1 MIEFKNLSGKR
12 VQYGAYKKL
21 YKKIFYKSGNS
32 FRLSA
37 VFAPPS
43 LMRKLNKKYRGKN
56 KPANVLSFLFEKNL
70 PGRQTGSGEIFLNTK
85 EKNLPYLFLHGS
97 LHLLGYGHKKN
108 KDAEKMENLE
118 KKILNKK

>member
-1 MIEFKNLSGKR
+1 MVEFKNLSGKR

-21 YKKIFYKSGNS
+21 YKKIFRKGKKG
-32 FRLSA
+32 FELSV

-43 LMRKLNKKYRGKN
+43 LMRKLNKECRGKD
-56 KPANVLSFLFEKNL
+56 KTANVLSFALEKD
-70 PGRQTGSGEIFLNTK
+70 SGEIFLNAG

-97 LHLLGYGHKKN
+97 LHLLGYDHKKN